1 MIFFSEA
8 EKKLKMSYLQ
18 MDGSACTLPMFL
30 RKKSVVF
37 KENTQKNVDTQKR
50 ARKTIYNRSTV

>member
-1 MIFFSEA
+1 MR
-8 EKKLKMSYLQ
+8 YLQ